1 MEVEHGEGE
10 GEAEEEQ
17 HLNARVLYEVSNG
30 PRSHGRL
37 AIANGAVKVAAIR
50 AAAKERSVNPSNPV
64 SLQNMAREMARL
76 RRVSAQLQQDNHDKD
91 NALQEY
97 KVVTELTLELYRDL
111 GKEVP
116 ENALQRLSA
125 AQAILLYAFL
135 YSGLCDSIFM
145 QATGSSHVGSESTN
159 ISIDVD
165 GSEEELGAA
174 HIHSN
179 HQIRNNSSM

>member
-76 RRVSAQLQQDNHDKD
+76 RRVNAQLQQDNHDKD

-125 AQAILLYAFL
+125 AQAI
-135 YSGLCDSIFM
+135 
-145 QATGSSHVGSESTN
+145 ATGSSHVGSESAN